1 MYDKLILIKFVNF
14 YFQLII
20 INDIADE
27 HLHDDVDDADLSGDD
42 RSIASDVQI
51 GNVTLDHDSMDSDRG
66 GALNLVCL
74 K

>member
-1 MYDKLILIKFVNF
+1 M
-14 YFQLII
+14 
-20 INDIADE
+20 IADE

-74 K
+74 HWNKIFKNKIPCV